1 VKAAKNEKL
10 DLVALLSVLAARVLA
25 AAVEGAGADGAGGA
39 GGAGG
44 ARVAAVAT
52 VADLRVAPVLVAVLA
67 LASGSAHP
75 PALCPETA
83 SDEQM
88 SPGVAMPAV
97 AAREWPG

>member
-25 AAVEGAGADGAGGA
+25 AAVEGAGADGA